1 MSIADSL
8 PADAR
13 FGLAA
18 WLLVPVRTGLPG
30 EAAAPPVGWTAL
42 ADGAAGPAWGT
53 PDDQA
58 RFFLGGLRRRLGLD
72 HGRRWRMEAVP
83 PTELRCGDAAAALR
97 VVDLLALDEWGF
109 LLLRVEVAGL
119 LTADEVLRFNRALP
133 AWIPRTVSERLPDW
147 HVGDGVMPLSGVVR
161 RLLPMGVEPAEEL
174 DWFGHDVP
182 LILMVTRDA
191 AAGVEPDA
199 LTAALLAGLPPARP
213 DYTLA
218 VPEQERLVGNT
229 MAVWRN
235 WLVGQHGARTL
246 FYAAGETPLTVN
258 IDRYYHLLVVLTAL
272 QQVRLWD
279 FMERLAGLPDAGIGS
294 EGLDLR
300 RELAEFR
307 RIYMPPKASTYPI
320 GDRLYRF
327 FMDRA
332 AVDELASTI
341 NRDIAE
347 RDKVEQ
353 LMGQRRESAILTA
366 LTAIASLAV
375 PATTVATILQLDL
388 EKLGSPLH
396 FWGPATIAT
405 ALAVGIVVVS
415 WLRSG
420 APKR

>member
-1 MSIADSL
+1 MTIVGSL
-8 PADAR
+8 TSDAR
-13 FGLAA
+13 FHLAA
-18 WLLVPVRTGLPG
+18 WLLVPVRTGPLAG
-30 EAAAPPVGWTAL
+30 AGAPPTGWASL
-42 ADGAAGPAWGT
+42 ADGVAGPAWDA

-58 RFFLGGLRRRLGLD
+58 RFFLGGLRRRLGFD

-83 PTELRCGDAAAALR
+83 PTEIGCGNAAAALQAA
-97 VVDLLALDEWGF
+97 DLLALDDWGF
-109 LLLRVEVAGL
+109 LLLRVEAAGL
-119 LTADEVLRFNRALP
+119 LTADEVLHFNRALP
-133 AWIPRTVSERLPDW
+133 AWIPRTVTERLPDW
-147 HVGDGVMPLSGVVR
+147 HMGDSATPLNGIVR
-161 RLLPMGVEPAEEL
+161 RLLPKGVEPAEEL

-191 AAGVEPDA
+191 ADAVEPDA

-213 DYTLA
+213 NYTLA
-218 VPEQERLVGNT
+218 APEQDRLVGNT
-229 MAVWRN
+229 MAAWRN

-258 IDRYYHLLVVLTAL
+258 IDRYYHLLVALTAH

-279 FMERLAGLPDAGIGS
+279 FMERLASLRNAGVGS

-327 FMDRA
+327 FMQQA
-332 AVDELASTI
+332 AVDELAAAI

-388 EKLGSPLH
+388 EKLGNPLN
-396 FWGPATIAT
+396 FWGPAAVAT
-405 ALAVGIVVVS
+405 ALAVGVVVVS

-420 APKR
+420 PPKR